1 MRRSRTCHRATKHAK
16 RTSHARD
23 RMHSIARHAAYV
35 TNTMQRAAITGRR
48 AQRERHAMRHALC
61 TLPRATTT
69 ACTTEGWRCI
79 AGGAATL
86 HRSRPAAASGRCT
99 AAARASRSGTA
110 SCCAARPSRSAPLS
124 LIAHRNACLYGVRRV
139 RVGCRALRQMCGA
152 WCMLHQTLGGLP
164 SAARDPSRPVA
175 PRRLQGSRWPSAE
188 HAPHECIRS
197 SGW

>member
-1 MRRSRTCHRATKHAK
+1 MRRSRTRHRATKHAK

-23 RMHSIARHAAYV
+23 RMHSIAQHAACV
-35 TNTMQRAAITGRR
+35 TYTMQRAACTMHNRKGTPCGMHSAPCPMPR
-48 AQRERHAMRHALC
+48 QQHA
-61 TLPRATTT
+61 P
-69 ACTTEGWRCI
+69 GWRCI

-86 HRSRPAAASGRCT
+86 HRSHRAAASGRST

-124 LIAHRNACLYGVRRV
+124 LSSCTAMLACMVCGA
-139 RVGCRALRQMCGA
+139 CALVAGLAVRQMCGA
-152 WCMLHQTLGGLP
+152 WCMHASLDAWRACRRPRVTPLALLHHAG
-164 SAARDPSRPVA
+164 SRA
-175 PRRLQGSRWPSAE
+175 PRWPSAE